1 MDEQELTGYTI
12 EIAANE
18 RGNVE
23 MESTLSES
31 QTVSALILSAL
42 SAIKDEN
49 PDITE
54 DEFLSYC
61 GQLWDYD
68 LDQ

>member
-23 MESTLSES
+23 MESTL
-31 QTVSALILSAL
+31 T
-42 SAIKDEN
+42 D
-49 PDITE
+49 
-54 DEFLSYC
+54 
-61 GQLWDYD
+61 
-68 LDQ
+68 